1 MAKLLALY
9 RKPEDPA
16 AFDDHYFNKHIPI
29 AKKIPGLRSYEVS
42 RGTIATP
49 QGDSPYHLVGILGFD
64 SMLAIQQALASPEGQ
79 AVGAD
84 LGKFAKA
91 GVDLFVFDTKE
102 V

>member
-1 MAKLLALY
+1 MAKLVAMY
-9 RKPEDPA
+9 RKPDDA
-16 AFDDHYFNKHIPI
+16 AEFNDHYFNKHVPL

-42 RGTIATP
+42 TGPIATP
-49 QGDSPYHLVGILGFD
+49 QGDSIYHLVGLLEFD

-84 LGKFAKA
+84 LGKFAKS
-91 GVDLFVFDTKE
+91 GVDLFVFDTIE